1 MHFFLDTSEDAS
13 VAIMLEGYGS
23 QLVFT
28 EKHSA
33 ETVDNERG
41 QKNSEIHDICQ
52 FGGGVSI
59 LLEIVTIAV
68 RSLCVTTISLP

>member
-41 QKNSEIHDICQ
+41 KKKQ
-52 FGGGVSI
+52 
-59 LLEIVTIAV
+59 
-68 RSLCVTTISLP
+68 

>member
-1 MHFFLDTSEDAS
+1 MFLSLNQCFYIMYFFLDTSEDAS

-33 ETVDNERG
+33 ETVDN
-41 QKNSEIHDICQ
+41 C
-52 FGGGVSI
+52 
-59 LLEIVTIAV
+59 
-68 RSLCVTTISLP
+68 